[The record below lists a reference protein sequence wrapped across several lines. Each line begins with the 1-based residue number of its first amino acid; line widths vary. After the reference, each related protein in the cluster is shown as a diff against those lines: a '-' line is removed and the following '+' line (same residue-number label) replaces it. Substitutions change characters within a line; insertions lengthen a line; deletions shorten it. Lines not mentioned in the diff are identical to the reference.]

1 MTLFDLVAKL
11 TLDSSEYEQGLDG
24 ARGKANKFAKGFSK
38 YKSLS

>member
-24 ARGKANKFAKGFSK
+24 ARGKANKFAKGLNSAADK
-38 YKSLS
+38 G